1 MSEYQ
6 YYEFLAVDRP
16 LSAGQV
22 AEVRSLSTRAR
33 VTSTRFT
40 NSYQW
45 GDFRGSPRQMMER
58 YYDAHLYVANW
69 GTHRVMLRLPK
80 HLLDLRTAQ
89 QYCFEES
96 VQAWSSGRY
105 VLLDLSSEDE
115 DGDWDEDAEDSLAAL
130 VGVRVELAAGDL
142 RALYLAWLSALSGWE
157 LGEDDEEEFQSEVE
171 PPLPAGLAT
180 LSAPQRALADF
191 LRVDPD
197 LLAVAVAVAADASP
211 AQATTTTSEG
221 DLTRWVE
228 ALPAAEKTAL
238 LLRVVRDEDPHV
250 RTELL
255 RRFHGA
261 AKPAP
266 DAAVRR
272 TAAQLLDAAAARRTE
287 RKRLAAERR
296 AQEVARR
303 EQQAALAREQHLTA
317 LVGRQEQSWLRVTAL
332 IDTKKPS
339 EYDAAVEL
347 LKDLREVGQRT
358 GNADEFCQRLAL
370 LHQQHQRKSSLVER
384 LNRAG
389 LTA

>member
-16 LSAGQV
+16 LNAAQL
-22 AEVRSLSTRAR
+22 AEVRALSTRAR

-45 GDFRGSPRQMMER
+45 GDFRGSPDRMMER

-96 VQAWSSGRY
+96 VQAWSSGRH
-105 VLLDLSSEDE
+105 VLLNLSSEDE
-115 DGDWDEDAEDSLAAL
+115 GGDWDENAEDSLAAL
-130 VGVRVELAAGDL
+130 VGVRAELAAGDL

-157 LGEDDEEEFQSEVE
+157 LREDDEEEFQSEVE
-171 PPLPAGLAT
+171 PPVPAGLAT

-197 LLAVAVAVAADASP
+197 LLAVAAEASP
-211 AQATTTTSEG
+211 VQTTTTAPEG
-221 DLTRWVE
+221 DLTRWVK
-228 ALPAAEKTAL
+228 ALPAAEKNAL
-238 LLRVVRDEDPHV
+238 LLRVVRDDDPHV
-250 RTELL
+250 RAELL

-261 AKPAP
+261 AMQAPA
-266 DAAVRR
+266 DAVRR

-287 RKRLAAERR
+287 RQRLAAERR

-303 EQQAALAREQHLTA
+303 EQQTALAREQRLTA

-339 EYDAAVEL
+339 EYDAAVGL

-370 LHQQHQRKSSLVER
+370 LHQQHRRKSSLIER

>member
-1 MSEYQ
+1 LSEYQ
-6 YYEFLAVDRP
+6 YYEFLAVDCP
-16 LSAGQV
+16 LNAAQL
-22 AEVRSLSTRAR
+22 AEARALSTRAR

-45 GDFRGSPRQMMER
+45 GDFRGSPGRMMER

-96 VQAWSSGRY
+96 VQAWSFGQH

-115 DGDWDEDAEDSLAAL
+115 GGDWDEDAEDSLAAL
-130 VGVRVELAAGDL
+130 VGVRAELAAGDL

-157 LGEDDEEEFQSEVE
+157 LSEDDEDEFQNEVE
-171 PPLPAGLAT
+171 PPVPAGLAT

-197 LLAVAVAVAADASP
+197 LLAVAAEAST
-211 AQATTTTSEG
+211 AQATTTTPEG

-228 ALPAAEKTAL
+228 ALPAAEKNTL

-261 AKPAP
+261 AKQAPA
-266 DAAVRR
+266 DAVRR

-287 RKRLAAERR
+287 RQRLAAERR
-296 AQEVARR
+296 AQEVAHR
-303 EQQAALAREQHLTA
+303 EQQAALGREKRLTA
-317 LVGRQEQSWLRVTAL
+317 LVSQQEQTWLRVTAL

-339 EYDAAVEL
+339 EYDTAVEL
-347 LKDLREVGQRT
+347 LKDLREVGQRA
-358 GNADEFCQRLAL
+358 GNPREFNQRLSL
-370 LHQQHQRKSSLVER
+370 LRQQNQRKSSLIER

-389 LTA
+389 LAV